1 MRNRRRYGSHQR
13 NQQDDRPHYDPC
25 SHGLETEVKHIKNTV
40 AADFRKSTVFNNEVL
55 LVS

>member
-13 NQQDDRPHYDPC
+13 NQPDDRPHHDPC
-25 SHGLETEVKHIKNTV
+25 SHGLKTEVKHIKDKV
-40 AADFRKSTVFNNEVL
+40 AADFRKKLFFNNEVL